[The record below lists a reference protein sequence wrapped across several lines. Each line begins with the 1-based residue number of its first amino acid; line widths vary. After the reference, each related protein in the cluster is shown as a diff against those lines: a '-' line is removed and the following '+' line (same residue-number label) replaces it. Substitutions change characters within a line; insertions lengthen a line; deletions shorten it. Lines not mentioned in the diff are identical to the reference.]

1 VRDSDEFLALMQIVL
16 EVGNALNA
24 GTPKGNAV
32 GFRMSSLLKLAEL
45 RAQDKKMTLLTF
57 TAVVVNK
64 SAKKLM
70 SVFDL
75 LPYVSDAARVPLG
88 QLAGKVEETKK
99 TLELV
104 NKEIEWHTKNP
115 SPIEEDIHLLE
126 TLTSFRDRLTEWLEG
141 FTKDLKEATQVFKEL
156 CTQFGEENVK
166 EPADFFDTLSKFL
179 VRFEAACKEVD
190 EARKASSPS
199 KQAHP
204 KPDVAQKVAIH
215 DRKASREMSNEMQ
228 DMPPSAMEKGP
239 QSSSAE
245 ANSDTVPEGETR
257 PKLSS
262 AERRAPADFV
272 DKLDRLASR

>member
-1 VRDSDEFLALMQIVL
+1 MPQ
-16 EVGNALNA
+16 
-24 GTPKGNAV
+24 
-32 GFRMSSLLKLAEL
+32 
-45 RAQDKKMTLLTF
+45 
-57 TAVVVNK
+57 
-64 SAKKLM
+64 
-70 SVFDL
+70 
-75 LPYVSDAARVPLG
+75 
-88 QLAGKVEETKK
+88 
-99 TLELV
+99 
-104 NKEIEWHTKNP
+104 
-115 SPIEEDIHLLE
+115 
-126 TLTSFRDRLTEWLEG
+126 
-141 FTKDLKEATQVFKEL
+141 
-156 CTQFGEENVK
+156 

-204 KPDVAQKVAIH
+204 KPDVAQHIKIYDRIKIH
-215 DRKASREMSNEMQ
+215 DREASREMSNEMQ

-262 AERRAPADFV
+262 AERRVPADFV